1 MINNVVL
8 VSGIWQSDSVIHI
21 HVGHVMQT
29 ADLLEKSLI
38 LGKIEGRKRRSHQR
52 MRWLD
57 SITDAMVMNLGK
69 LREMVRTERPVV
81 LQPMGLQRVRHDWA
95 TQHTF
100 FSNSFHILVNHRIL
114 SRVPCA
120 MQ

>member
-8 VSGIWQSDSVIHI
+8 VSGVWPSDSVIRI
-21 HVGHVMQT
+21 HVGHLMQT

-69 LREMVRTERPVV
+69 LREMVRGRKAWHAAVHGVTKRE
-81 LQPMGLQRVRHDWA
+81 
-95 TQHTF
+95 
-100 FSNSFHILVNHRIL
+100 
-114 SRVPCA
+114 SRLGD
-120 MQ
+120 